1 MEHLHN
7 SLITAV
13 YANAHR
19 EPPEPG
25 VAPWV
30 AANDKPVSG
39 TGGSGVGK
47 GGDKV
52 EERLRK
58 EIMALPGKDR
68 RRLKE
73 VIEVRTSD

>member
-1 MEHLHN
+1 M
-7 SLITAV
+7 
-13 YANAHR
+13 
-19 EPPEPG
+19 
-25 VAPWV
+25 

-39 TGGSGVGK
+39 IGGGGVGK

-58 EIMALPGKDR
+58 EIMVLPGKDR

-73 VIEVRTSD
+73 VVEVCTAI